1 MVFRQCNIVHCPV
14 SFAGCLCRS
23 SWLLPHWRLPPRAF
37 GWVFYAYNSIWSQLG
52 EVRARENK
60 RSTRSATRITAGRRN
75 KSNIRICCRAVRP
88 LWHFSLFFP
97 QHPCCSSL
105 GPGRQHDSLTPA
117 QRLSCTSFET
127 NPAQIHN
134 SFPHLKWQRSR
145 LSLPLP
151 WSS

>member
-14 SFAGCLCRS
+14 SFAGCPAAAVDFCRIGACPQS
-23 SWLLPHWRLPPRAF
+23 IWL
-37 GWVFYAYNSIWSQLG
+37 GFYAYNSIWSQLG

-75 KSNIRICCRAVRP
+75 KSNIRICCRAVRL